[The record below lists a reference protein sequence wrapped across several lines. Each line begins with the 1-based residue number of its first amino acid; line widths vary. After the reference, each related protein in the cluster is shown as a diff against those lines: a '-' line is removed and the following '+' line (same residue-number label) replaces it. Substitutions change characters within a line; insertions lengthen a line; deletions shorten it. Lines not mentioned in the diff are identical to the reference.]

1 MTDEKFFGERI
12 SDSQMNEVSSLAAA
26 EKTYHR
32 FVVITLKNGEPV
44 IKVSFTY
51 PKMTKREQNLF
62 LSDDFTKLI
71 DIRREEASIY
81 EIKPEP
87 GSIHTTARFIGD
99 VMKLPFAAYDGD
111 ANQLFCMMSPDL
123 SKHFDIDPIKKE
135 WLIRDT
141 YSGDTLYRFNTDFL
155 SFDPMKVF
163 EQARF
168 MAWEDN
174 TSVRLIDVN
183 ADPLIE
189 ELIEIPERV
198 GNEEKVLT
206 RRLASGT
213 VPYIDDIEPYK
224 QSYEKTTKERPRP
237 VGTHNYFK
245 GK

>member
-1 MTDEKFFGERI
+1 
-12 SDSQMNEVSSLAAA
+12 
-26 EKTYHR
+26 
-32 FVVITLKNGEPV
+32 
-44 IKVSFTY
+44 
-51 PKMTKREQNLF
+51 
-62 LSDDFTKLI
+62 
-71 DIRREEASIY
+71 
-81 EIKPEP
+81 
-87 GSIHTTARFIGD
+87 
-99 VMKLPFAAYDGD
+99 
-111 ANQLFCMMSPDL
+111 MSPDL

-141 YSGDTLYRFNTDFL
+141 YSGETLYRFNTDFL

-224 QSYEKTTKERPRP
+224 
-237 VGTHNYFK
+237 
-245 GK
+245 